1 MRSSSLKVYSPV
13 EYTGYKEKRSG
24 HPSEPGSRT
33 GNRKTTRKPKPI
45 LYRLRRFCKRL
56 NWKGIGGLAVTTMVI
71 VFAVRGVVGMF
82 SEHTQT
88 KTAPITTS
96 SPAAE
101 ESQPYV
107 FYYKDGQIRYT
118 QSGTAVASFDLAVQ
132 VPSKNKDAAPD
143 YIPIVCWRE
152 RAEFCG
158 RYLSKGRQIVV
169 EGRISTRKWKDEKT
183 GQNRKAVEVVA
194 SNIYFADSNGGNA
207 NGNPQPANN
216 DGFMDIPDDGQLP
229 FN

>member
-1 MRSSSLKVYSPV
+1 MLNHV
-13 EYTGYKEKRSG
+13 ELLGRLAQ
-24 HPSEPGSRT
+24 EP
-33 GNRKTTRKPKPI
+33 
-45 LYRLRRFCKRL
+45 
-56 NWKGIGGLAVTTMVI
+56 
-71 VFAVRGVVGMF
+71 
-82 SEHTQT
+82 E
-88 KTAPITTS
+88 
-96 SPAAE
+96 
-101 ESQPYV
+101 
-107 FYYKDGQIRYT
+107 IRYT

-194 SNIYFADSNGGNA
+194 SNIYFADSNLQLRQRIVRSMIRVSERTA
-207 NGNPQPANN
+207 NMRKPEKFEYRKHMTAA
-216 DGFMDIPDDGQLP
+216 FMDMLELCIEANRARGSRRVELQNKMDTKLDVLRSLVDTAVSPEDRLISPGLHEIWSKEL
-229 FN
+229 NEIGRMLGGWKKSNE

>member
-1 MRSSSLKVYSPV
+1 MLNHV
-13 EYTGYKEKRSG
+13 ELLGRLAQ
-24 HPSEPGSRT
+24 EP
-33 GNRKTTRKPKPI
+33 
-45 LYRLRRFCKRL
+45 
-56 NWKGIGGLAVTTMVI
+56 
-71 VFAVRGVVGMF
+71 
-82 SEHTQT
+82 E
-88 KTAPITTS
+88 
-96 SPAAE
+96 
-101 ESQPYV
+101 
-107 FYYKDGQIRYT
+107 IRYT
-118 QSGTAVASFDLAVQ
+118 QGGTPVASFDLAVQ
-132 VPSKNKDAAPD
+132 VPSKNKDTAPD

-207 NGNPQPANN
+207 NSNPQPANN

>member
-1 MRSSSLKVYSPV
+1 MNNENK
-13 EYTGYKEKRSG
+13 
-24 HPSEPGSRT
+24 PSVISELT
-33 GNRKTTRKPKPI
+33 AA
-45 LYRLRRFCKRL
+45 
-56 NWKGIGGLAVTTMVI
+56 LASM
-71 VFAVRGVVGMF
+71 A
-82 SEHTQT
+82 
-88 KTAPITTS
+88 
-96 SPAAE
+96 
-101 ESQPYV
+101 
-107 FYYKDGQIRYT
+107 
-118 QSGTAVASFDLAVQ
+118 
-132 VPSKNKDAAPD
+132 
-143 YIPIVCWRE
+143 E

>member
-1 MRSSSLKVYSPV
+1 MLNHV
-13 EYTGYKEKRSG
+13 ELLGRLAQ
-24 HPSEPGSRT
+24 EP
-33 GNRKTTRKPKPI
+33 
-45 LYRLRRFCKRL
+45 
-56 NWKGIGGLAVTTMVI
+56 
-71 VFAVRGVVGMF
+71 
-82 SEHTQT
+82 E
-88 KTAPITTS
+88 
-96 SPAAE
+96 
-101 ESQPYV
+101 
-107 FYYKDGQIRYT
+107 IRYT

-216 DGFMDIPDDGQLP
+216 DGRTTAGQTGGTLRPNQKQTTKGGADSGMDPNSPTTERPPQGAGCC
-229 FN
+229 